1 RNSKD
6 FQYERSIA
14 HMNFDLKGIETVFL
28 LTDLSLSA
36 INSTIVRE
44 IYQNQGNIDSFV
56 TKSELLI
63 KRT

>member
-1 RNSKD
+1 
-6 FQYERSIA
+6 
-14 HMNFDLKGIETVFL
+14 MNFDLRGIETVFL

-44 IYQNQGNIDSFV
+44 IYQNHGDISSFV
-56 TKSELLI
+56 TKDELLI